1 ITGGDGKD
9 TLYGDDGDDVL
20 TGGLDDDLI
29 YGGDGDDT
37 FVYNLGDG
45 FDVYRESLESETD
58 DRILFGSGITS
69 GDLSFTRLSNNDLQI
84 DINVVG
90 NEGTIIIENQFNPTT
105 SLGFIETIEFSD
117 TSTLDL
123 STINHTFTATD
134 QKEILYGV
142 NNGSG
147 GIVDTIYG
155 EGGNDQITGYFG
167 ADTLHGGDGD
177 DTIYG
182 GSQTISS
189 TYSQETAS
197 NTLYGNA
204 GNDYL
209 QGSYGTDYLYGG
221 TGNDTL
227 IGNEGDDEY
236 YFELNGGNDTIDEVD
251 QSDTD
256 TIFFGAGIYEEDLSF
271 VREGALSLRINIQGG
286 LGGSILIVNQFG
298 TTHADAG
305 IEYVELDDT
314 TQIYLPTLNYGLYG
328 TSANET
334 LVGLD
339 NATDII
345 FGEGGND
352 TIIGQTGADELHG
365 GDGDDT
371 LYGGGSGSPDLF
383 ETDTNYLYG
392 NAGEDSLYGAYGTDH
407 IYGGADDD
415 YLAGTKG
422 TDHYY
427 FFRGE
432 GDDTIEDKYTD
443 ATDDT
448 IHFGSTI
455 SVSDIT
461 YERSGTADLKIL
473 INAGYGGSILLKNQF
488 VTGSTYGVVE
498 YLSFTDTTTVDL
510 RTVNMTT
517 YGTASGEYLYDVEHN
532 AGEDGTIYAGDGN
545 DNLYGDDGEDTL
557 YGEGGNDNLYGE
569 NDDDLLIGGDGNDL
583 LRGGYGND
591 ILRGGLGDDTLDGDQ
606 NTDTADYSQSATAV
620 IIDLEDG
627 DATGEGTDT
636 LIEIE
641 NATGSAFD
649 DTFIT
654 DNYANYVDGGDGSDT
669 LDYSQT
675 LYAAYS
681 ITINLAT
688 GVTTGSGT
696 SDTFINIENV
706 IGRAGGDNIT
716 GNDAANKLEGR
727 NGTDTISGAGGN
739 DLIYGGDGS
748 DTLSGGDGDDVL
760 YGGNGADSMTGGN
773 GADIFTFL
781 SGETGT
787 KTITDF
793 TTGDGDALDISDL
806 LALYDPMTDL
816 LTDFVEIT
824 DSGSNSTLRVDV
836 DGGADSFVSIA
847 TLTGVTGLTDEDAL
861 EAAGNLIAVAA

>member
-1 ITGGDGKD
+1 M
-9 TLYGDDGDDVL
+9 
-20 TGGLDDDLI
+20 
-29 YGGDGDDT
+29 
-37 FVYNLGDG
+37 
-45 FDVYRESLESETD
+45 
-58 DRILFGSGITS
+58 
-69 GDLSFTRLSNNDLQI
+69 
-84 DINVVG
+84 
-90 NEGTIIIENQFNPTT
+90 
-105 SLGFIETIEFSD
+105 
-117 TSTLDL
+117 
-123 STINHTFTATD
+123 
-134 QKEILYGV
+134 
-142 NNGSG
+142 
-147 GIVDTIYG
+147 
-155 EGGNDQITGYFG
+155 
-167 ADTLHGGDGD
+167 
-177 DTIYG
+177 
-182 GSQTISS
+182 
-189 TYSQETAS
+189 
-197 NTLYGNA
+197 
-204 GNDYL
+204 
-209 QGSYGTDYLYGG
+209 
-221 TGNDTL
+221 
-227 IGNEGDDEY
+227 
-236 YFELNGGNDTIDEVD
+236 NGGNDTIDEVD

-286 LGGSILIVNQFG
+286 LAGSILIVNQFG
-298 TTHADAG
+298 TTHADGG

-334 LVGLD
+334 LIGLD
-339 NATDII
+339 STTDII
-345 FGEGGND
+345 FGEDGND
-352 TIIGQTGADELHG
+352 TLQGQTGSDELHG
-365 GDGDDT
+365 GNGDDT
-371 LYGGGSGSPDLF
+371 IYGGGPSSADYT

-392 NAGEDSLYGAYGTDH
+392 NAGEDDIYGSYGTDH

-415 YLAGTKG
+415 YMAGTKG

-473 INAGYGGSILLKNQF
+473 INAGFGGSILLKNQF
-488 VTGSTYGVVE
+488 LVGSTYGVVE
-498 YLSFTDTTTVDL
+498 YLSFTDTTTIDL

-517 YGTASGEYLYDVEHN
+517 YGTASGEYLYDVENN

-545 DNLYGDDGEDTL
+545 DFLYGDDGEDTL
-557 YGEGGNDNLYGE
+557 YGEGGNDSLYGE
-569 NDDDLLIGGDGNDL
+569 NDDDLLIGGDGDDL

-606 NTDTADYSQSATAV
+606 DTDTADYSQSANAV
-620 IIDLEDG
+620 VIDLEDG

-636 LIEIE
+636 LIQIE

-654 DNYANYVDGGDGSDT
+654 SRYTNYVDGGDGIDT

-675 LYAAYS
+675 YYASSS

-696 SDTFINIENV
+696 ADTFDNIENV
-706 IGRAGGDNIT
+706 IGRSGADNIT
-716 GNDAANKLEGR
+716 GDDGANKLEGR

-739 DLIYGGDGS
+739 DLIYGGEGS

-760 YGGNGADSMTGGN
+760 YGGNGADSMTGGD
-773 GADIFTFL
+773 GADIFAFL

-793 TTGDGDALDISDL
+793 TTGDGDALDLSDML
-806 LALYDPMTDL
+806 SAFDPMTDL

-824 DSGSNSTLRVDV
+824 DSGSDSIVRVDT
-836 DGGADSFVSIA
+836 DGGANSFVQIA
-847 TLTGVTGLTDEDAL
+847 ILSGVTGLTDEDAL
-861 EAAGNLIAVAA
+861 EASGNLIAA